1 MPEIPTESLLTET
14 ETSSTKSALADD
26 EIPSETQPF
35 DSKTYE
41 NLFDIT
47 SSISRSRLP
56 FPDVS
61 KKFYLREGRR
71 WARNE
76 TGNRDCDPTPMKTSK
91 EGLNVL
97 RRGNVSGS
105 LPENIAHLRKEL
117 KNEKDRHKRAVK
129 YGVINV
135 AVKLKESI
143 VLSTREAALLYTSE
157 KNRILNI
164 QDTQSSYRASDTYK
178 ILSKYLNVAQLYIFG
193 VAYLFEAHG
202 RDLNQISQAIF
213 SLLSR
218 FRDRMNNEKALLA
231 LAPSYRIVQQLL
243 TTKCDRDT
251 FDVLLSKVTS
261 KGTVLKLRGTK

>member
-71 WARNE
+71 WARNK

-91 EGLNVL
+91 EGL
-97 RRGNVSGS
+97 
-105 LPENIAHLRKEL
+105 
-117 KNEKDRHKRAVK
+117 
-129 YGVINV
+129 NV

-143 VLSTREAALLYTSE
+143 VLSTREAALLYNSE